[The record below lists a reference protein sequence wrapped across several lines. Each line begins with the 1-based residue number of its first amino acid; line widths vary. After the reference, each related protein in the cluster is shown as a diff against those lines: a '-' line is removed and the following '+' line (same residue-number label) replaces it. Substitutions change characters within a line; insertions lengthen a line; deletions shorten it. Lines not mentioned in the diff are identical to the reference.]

1 MNQVKLTISPFLH
14 LVSRTPTLRR
24 ATTICVALTLVASAA
39 EITVALAL
47 LPILASLNV
56 DAGEELSSFVK
67 RLSPFGWL
75 VLFALAAV
83 SRSVVNWQASIQEDR
98 GHHELSVSL
107 QSRLYRALA
116 GAHWDAVRRI
126 SPPALT
132 NALQTQAYMA
142 GDGFSSLIR
151 FTSATLLVV
160 GYIVSAAF
168 VFPLTLPLVLGML
181 LVIWRLNAGTSS
193 RVLEHSKDYYEAQEG
208 LHSRYEDWVA
218 ISHVAS
224 LGVDAGK
231 LADRFEVDACEAAG
245 HSVNVGRSFA
255 FTRITYDATVATA
268 ILIGVPIAWQLETP
282 PALLAFGL
290 VLLIR
295 VLPRVAGIHGGYQG
309 IIRAV
314 APIRTIDE
322 LTEQLEGDPAMRV
335 SAAEPLEWRQLELKG
350 IGVEDT
356 MRQSGR
362 RWILRGIDLELRH
375 GDWLAITG
383 PTGAGKTTLANVML
397 TLIRPDAGQ
406 ISVDDR
412 EIDDKLASRWR
423 SQAAYVPQDV
433 VLFDASIRDNLR
445 LFAPEATD
453 DELEAA
459 LRRSAADFVFERL
472 PEGLDTQVGPGGH
485 WLSGGERQRIG
496 IARALLR
503 RPGFLVLDEPTAALD
518 TITQEKLMDALS
530 RLDHKMSVVFI
541 THRPELLRLAD
552 HIIGIEDGEIT
563 RRDDGFRRSDSAPLR
578 P

>member
-1 MNQVKLTISPFLH
+1 
-14 LVSRTPTLRR
+14 
-24 ATTICVALTLVASAA
+24 
-39 EITVALAL
+39 
-47 LPILASLNV
+47 
-56 DAGEELSSFVK
+56 
-67 RLSPFGWL
+67 
-75 VLFALAAV
+75 
-83 SRSVVNWQASIQEDR
+83 
-98 GHHELSVSL
+98 
-107 QSRLYRALA
+107 
-116 GAHWDAVRRI
+116 
-126 SPPALT
+126 
-132 NALQTQAYMA
+132 
-142 GDGFSSLIR
+142 
-151 FTSATLLVV
+151 
-160 GYIVSAAF
+160 
-168 VFPLTLPLVLGML
+168 
-181 LVIWRLNAGTSS
+181 
-193 RVLEHSKDYYEAQEG
+193 
-208 LHSRYEDWVA
+208 
-218 ISHVAS
+218 
-224 LGVDAGK
+224 
-231 LADRFEVDACEAAG
+231 
-245 HSVNVGRSFA
+245 
-255 FTRITYDATVATA
+255 
-268 ILIGVPIAWQLETP
+268 
-282 PALLAFGL
+282 
-290 VLLIR
+290 
-295 VLPRVAGIHGGYQG
+295 LPRVAGIHGGYQG